1 MNIRTIQPRI
11 QIKQIKTKIKKKYF
25 FFIYLK
31 LYRKINLMINKIVKN
46 LMIILLLQKQ
56 NKIRMDLLIIHLRI
70 QINQIKL
77 KIKK

>member
-77 KIKK
+77 KI